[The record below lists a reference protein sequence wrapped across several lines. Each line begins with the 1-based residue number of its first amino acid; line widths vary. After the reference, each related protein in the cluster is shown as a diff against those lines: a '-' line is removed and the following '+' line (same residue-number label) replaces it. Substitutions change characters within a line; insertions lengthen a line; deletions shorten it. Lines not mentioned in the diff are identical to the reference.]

1 MSDSLAIGTLVFAR
15 CAGFAFRAPG
25 FSHPSV
31 PAPVRAGLAAFL
43 TLSVAPGVSAA
54 KVPRDELSFALAFAT
69 ELLLGAIVGAAAS
82 LLYDA
87 AYAGGRTVDDYAG
100 VKAFAPSAQIVAP
113 SGFGR
118 VWSLAFTGGFFLLG
132 AYRPTIWAFAMSF
145 SRLTPGVPFD
155 AHAWMPY
162 LASLAGTIAIS
173 AAGVAAP
180 AIGLAF
186 AVQIALGAL
195 SRAVPRFGSITL
207 AFPLAFAA
215 VLIATVCA
223 VPILAARAGHPLLAL
238 PVR

>member
-1 MSDSLAIGTLVFAR
+1 MSDALATGVLVFAR
-15 CAGFAFRAPG
+15 CTGFAFRAPG
-25 FSHPSV
+25 FAHPSV

-43 TLSVAPGVSAA
+43 TLAIAPAVSSGH
-54 KVPRDELSFALAFAT
+54 VPREEMSFALAFVT
-69 ELLLGAIVGAAAS
+69 ELLLGAAVGAAAS

-118 VWSLAFTGGFFLLG
+118 AWSLAFTGGFFLLG
-132 AYRPTIWAFAMSF
+132 AYRPTIWAFAASF
-145 SRLTPGVPFD
+145 SRLPPGLPFD
-155 AHAWMPY
+155 PHTWMPY
-162 LASLAGTIAIS
+162 LTTLAGTIATS

-180 AIGLAF
+180 AIGLSF

-215 VLIATVCA
+215 ALVATACA
-223 VPILAARAGHPLLAL
+223 IPILAARAGHPFLAL
-238 PVR
+238 PAR

>member
-1 MSDSLAIGTLVFAR
+1 MIGDTAASALVFAR

-43 TLSVAPGVSAA
+43 TLAIAPGVVGAG
-54 KVPRDELSFALAFAT
+54 VPRGGLSLGLAFLT
-69 ELLLGAIVGAAAS
+69 ELLLGAVIGSAAS

-87 AYAGGRTVDDYAG
+87 AYAAGRTVDDYAG
-100 VKAFAPSAQIVAP
+100 VKAIAPSAQIVAP

-132 AYRPTIWAFAMSF
+132 AYRPTIWAFATSF
-145 SRLTPGVPFD
+145 SRLAPGVPFD
-155 AHAWMPY
+155 PHAWLPY
-162 LASLAGTIAIS
+162 LATLAGTIAMT

-223 VPILAARAGHPLLAL
+223 APLLADRAGHPFLAL
-238 PVR
+238 PVK

>member
-1 MSDSLAIGTLVFAR
+1 MSGDAATGALVFAR

-31 PAPVRAGLAAFL
+31 PKPVRAGLAAFM
-43 TLSVAPGVSAA
+43 TLAIAPGVRRAN
-54 KVPRDELSFALAFAT
+54 VPHEGLSLGLAFLT

-100 VKAFAPSAQIVAP
+100 VKAIAPSAQIVAP

-132 AYRPTIWAFAMSF
+132 VYRPTIWAFASSF
-145 SRLTPGVPFD
+145 SRLAPGVPFD
-155 AHAWMPY
+155 PHAWMPY
-162 LASLAGTIAIS
+162 LATLAGTIAMT
-173 AAGVAAP
+173 AAGIAAP

-223 VPILAARAGHPLLAL
+223 VPILAARTGHPFLAL

>member
-1 MSDSLAIGTLVFAR
+1 MSNDAVTAALVFAR

-31 PAPVRAGLAAFL
+31 PPPVRAGLAAFL
-43 TLSVAPGVSAA
+43 TLAIAPGVNGAN
-54 KVPRDELSFALAFAT
+54 VPRGGLTLGLAFMT

-87 AYAGGRTVDDYAG
+87 AYSAGRTVDDYAG
-100 VKAFAPSAQIVAP
+100 VKAIAPSAQIVAP

-132 AYRPTIWAFAMSF
+132 AYRPTIWVLATSF
-145 SRLTPGVPFD
+145 SRLAPGIPFD
-155 AHAWMPY
+155 PHVWMPY
-162 LASLAGTIAIS
+162 LATLAGTIATT

-223 VPILAARAGHPLLAL
+223 VPLLAARAGHPFLVL
-238 PVR
+238 PSK

>member
-1 MSDSLAIGTLVFAR
+1 MNDRAAIDALVFAR
-15 CAGFAFRAPG
+15 CTGFAFRAPG

-43 TLSVAPGVSAA
+43 TLAIAPGVRAA
-54 KVPRDELSFALAFAT
+54 GIPRDGLSLGLAFLT
-69 ELLLGAIVGAAAS
+69 DLLLGAIVGAAAS
-82 LLYDA
+82 ILYDA

-100 VKAFAPSAQIVAP
+100 VKAIAPSAHIVAP

-132 AYRPTIWAFAMSF
+132 TYRPTIWAFAASF
-145 SRLTPGVPFD
+145 SQLPPGRSFD
-155 AHAWMPY
+155 PHTWMSY
-162 LASLAGTIAIS
+162 LATLAGTVALT
-173 AAGVAAP
+173 AAGIAAP

-186 AVQIALGAL
+186 AVQVALGAV

-215 VLIATVCA
+215 VLVATVCA
-223 VPILAARAGHPLLAL
+223 VPFLAARAGYPLPAL
-238 PVR
+238 LPR

>member
-1 MSDSLAIGTLVFAR
+1 MSDAAAAGALVFAR

-31 PAPVRAGLAAFL
+31 PAPVRAGLAAFF
-43 TLSVAPGVSAA
+43 TLAIAPGVNSSH
-54 KVPRDELSFALAFAT
+54 VPRGGLSLGLAFVT

-100 VKAFAPSAQIVAP
+100 VKAIAPSAQIVAP

-132 AYRPTIWAFAMSF
+132 AYRPTMWAFAKSF
-145 SRLTPGVPFD
+145 AGLPPGVPFD
-155 AHAWMPY
+155 PHAWMPY
-162 LASLAGTIAIS
+162 LAALAGTIALT

-223 VPILAARAGHPLLAL
+223 VPLLAARSGHPFLLL
-238 PVR
+238 PVK

>member
-1 MSDSLAIGTLVFAR
+1 VNGSAATEALVFAR

-31 PAPVRAGLAAFL
+31 APPVRAGLALFL
-43 TLSVAPGVSAA
+43 TLAIAPGVNTAPDLQVGVTLA
-54 KVPRDELSFALAFAT
+54 VSFIT
-69 ELLLGAIVGAAAS
+69 ELLLGAAIGMTAS
-82 LLYDA
+82 VLYDG

-100 VKAFAPSAQIVAP
+100 VKAIAPSAQIVAP

-118 VWSLAFTGGFFLLG
+118 VWSLAFTGAFFLLG
-132 AYRPTIWAFAMSF
+132 AYRPTVWAFALSF
-145 SRLTPGVPFD
+145 TRLPPGTPFD
-155 AHAWMPY
+155 AHAWMTY
-162 LASLAGTIAIS
+162 VTGLASTIAVV

-215 VLIATVCA
+215 ALIATVCA
-223 VPILAARAGHPLLAL
+223 VPLVAARAGFPLLSL
-238 PVR
+238 PVK

>member
-1 MSDSLAIGTLVFAR
+1 MNENLATDALVFAR

-31 PAPVRAGLAAFL
+31 PAPVRAGFALFLALGIVPA
-43 TLSVAPGVSAA
+43 TRAA
-54 KVPRDELSFALAFAT
+54 NVPHDELSLGVAFVT
-69 ELLLGAIVGAAAS
+69 EVLLGAIVGAAAS

-100 VKAFAPSAQIVAP
+100 VKAIAPSAQIVAP

-132 AYRPTIWAFAMSF
+132 AYRPTIAAFASSF
-145 SRLTPGVPFD
+145 SQLAPGIPFEP
-155 AHAWMPY
+155 HAWMPY
-162 LASLAGTIAIS
+162 LATLAGTIAMT

-180 AIGLAF
+180 AIGLAL
-186 AVQIALGAL
+186 AVQIALGAV

-215 VLIATVCA
+215 VLVATVCA
-223 VPILAARAGHPLLAL
+223 VPLLAARAGYPLFVL
-238 PVR
+238 PK

>member
-1 MSDSLAIGTLVFAR
+1 MSGDAATTALVFAR

-31 PAPVRAGLAAFL
+31 PVPLRAGLAAFL
-43 TLSVAPGVSAA
+43 TLAIAPGVSGAS
-54 KVPRDELSFALAFAT
+54 VPHGGLSLGLAFIT

-100 VKAFAPSAQIVAP
+100 VKAIAPSAQVVAP

-132 AYRPTIWAFAMSF
+132 VYRPTIWAFATSF
-145 SRLTPGVPFD
+145 SRLAPGVPFD

-162 LASLAGTIAIS
+162 LATLAGTTAMT
-173 AAGVAAP
+173 AAGIAAP

-223 VPILAARAGHPLLAL
+223 VPILAERAGHPFLAL
-238 PVR
+238 PVK

>member
-1 MSDSLAIGTLVFAR
+1 MSGGAATTALVFAR
-15 CAGFAFRAPG
+15 CAGFVFRAPG

-31 PAPVRAGLAAFL
+31 PTPLRAGLAAFL
-43 TLSVAPGVSAA
+43 TLAIVPGVSSAN
-54 KVPRDELSFALAFAT
+54 VPRGGLSLGLAFVT

-100 VKAFAPSAQIVAP
+100 VKAIAPSAQVVAP

-132 AYRPTIWAFAMSF
+132 VYRPTIWAFATSF
-145 SRLTPGVPFD
+145 SRLAPGAPFD

-162 LASLAGTIAIS
+162 LATLAGTITMT
-173 AAGVAAP
+173 AAGIAAP

-223 VPILAARAGHPLLAL
+223 VPILAARAGHPFLAL
-238 PVR
+238 PVK

>member
-1 MSDSLAIGTLVFAR
+1 MNDYTATDALVFAR

-31 PAPVRAGLAAFL
+31 PAAVRAGLAAFL
-43 TLSVAPGVSAA
+43 TLAIAPGASGAH
-54 KVPRDELSFALAFAT
+54 VPRDGLSLGLAFVT

-100 VKAFAPSAQIVAP
+100 VKAIAPSAAIVAP

-118 VWSLAFTGGFFLLG
+118 VWSLAFTGGYFLLG
-132 AYRPTIWAFAMSF
+132 VYRPTIWAFAMSF

-155 AHAWMPY
+155 PHAWMPY
-162 LASLAGTIAIS
+162 LATLAGTVAMT

-223 VPILAARAGHPLLAL
+223 VPLLAARAGYPLLSL
-238 PVR
+238 PFR

>member
-1 MSDSLAIGTLVFAR
+1 MSDSLATDALVFAR

-25 FSHPSV
+25 FAHPSV

-43 TLSVAPGVSAA
+43 TVAIAPGASST
-54 KVPRDELSFALAFAT
+54 KIPRGGFSLGLAFIT

-132 AYRPTIWAFAMSF
+132 AYRPTLWAFASTF
-145 SRLTPGVPFD
+145 SRLSPGVPFD
-155 AHAWMPY
+155 AHAWLPY
-162 LASLAGTIAIS
+162 LATLAGTIAAS

-223 VPILAARAGHPLLAL
+223 VPILAARPGHPFLAL
-238 PVR
+238 PAR

>member
-1 MSDSLAIGTLVFAR
+1 MSGTGATAALVFAR
-15 CAGFAFRAPG
+15 CTGFAFRAPG
-25 FSHPSV
+25 FAHPSV
-31 PAPVRAGLAAFL
+31 PAPVRAALAAFL
-43 TLSVAPGVSAA
+43 TLAIAPGLRRAN
-54 KVPRDELSFALAFAT
+54 VPQDGLSLGLAFIT
-69 ELLLGAIVGAAAS
+69 ELLLGATVGAAAA

-87 AYAGGRTVDDYAG
+87 AYAAGRTVDDYAG
-100 VKAFAPSAQIVAP
+100 VKAIAPSANIVAP

-132 AYRPTIWAFAMSF
+132 AYRPTIWAFAASF
-145 SRLTPGVPFD
+145 SRLPPGLPFD
-155 AHAWMPY
+155 AHAWLPY
-162 LASLAGTIAIS
+162 LTTLAGTIAIT

-223 VPILAARAGHPLLAL
+223 VPLLAQRAGHPFLVL
-238 PVR
+238 PGK

>member
-1 MSDSLAIGTLVFAR
+1 
-15 CAGFAFRAPG
+15 
-25 FSHPSV
+25 
-31 PAPVRAGLAAFL
+31 LAAFL
-43 TLSVAPGVSAA
+43 TVAIAPGASATN
-54 KVPRDELSFALAFAT
+54 VPRDGLSLGLAFVT
-69 ELLLGAIVGAAAS
+69 EILLGAIVGAAAS

-87 AYAGGRTVDDYAG
+87 AYAGGRIVDDYAG
-100 VKAFAPSAQIVAP
+100 VKAIAPSAQIVAP

-132 AYRPTIWAFAMSF
+132 AYRPTIAAFASSF
-145 SRLTPGVPFD
+145 ARLAPGVPFD

-162 LASLAGTIAIS
+162 LAVLAGTVAMT
-173 AAGVAAP
+173 AAGIAAP

-207 AFPLAFAA
+207 TFPLAFAA

-223 VPILAARAGHPLLAL
+223 VPLVAARAGYPLLAL
-238 PVR
+238 PVK